1 MTLPTTYAD
10 ALTYLYGEEG
20 GYTVDAGGP
29 TRWGVTEAVA
39 RAHGYAGDMQSYP
52 LQDASPVYKPDYWDA
67 VRADELPEAVRFAV
81 FDLAV
86 NSGAHE
92 ARRILQ
98 RAAGVV
104 DDGDLGPQSMAAIA
118 AENPDALL
126 RRVCGYRELLMIG
139 LSNWPTDSKGW
150 IRRVATILVA

>member
-1 MTLPTTYAD
+1 MSLPANYSD

-39 RAHGYAGDMQSYP
+39 RSHGYAGDMRDYP
-52 LQDASPVYKPDYWDA
+52 IEEASRVYKPDYWDA

-86 NSGAHE
+86 NSGPHE
-92 ARRILQ
+92 ACRILQ

-104 DDGDLGPQSMAAIA
+104 DDGELGPQSMAAIA
-118 AENPDALL
+118 SASPDALL
-126 RRVCGYRELLMIG
+126 RKVCGYRELLMIG
-139 LSNWPTDSKGW
+139 LGNWPVDGKGW